1 MPAYYPS
8 SLRNNFST
16 KVDFVTTVFAEHVN
30 SLQEE
35 VTAIE
40 TVIGTTPT
48 ASSGWVGSFNTTTT
62 NWPTLKARINN
73 IEFGLKAA
81 YEGRVPAGGTTG
93 QVLRKT
99 SNADYA
105 VAFSSIS
112 AATDLTGIL
121 PVANGGTGVSSL
133 GSGVVTFLQTPSS
146 ANLATAVTD
155 ETGTG
160 ALVFGTG
167 PTITPAAGTA
177 STATAGAGYMGMPQT
192 APGGNYQLAA
202 SDAGKHIYFSIS
214 GLTLTIPVNSLPV
227 GTTVVVVNG
236 NGVSTTIASSSDTLR
251 LANSSSTGTRF
262 LASNGMATLL
272 KITSTSWIV
281 SGNGVS

>member
-48 ASSGWVGSFNTTTT
+48 ASSGWVGTFNTTTT
-62 NWPTLKARINN
+62 NWPTLKARLNN
-73 IEFGLKAA
+73 IEFGLKGAVD
-81 YEGRVPAGGTTG
+81 GKIPTGGTTG

-99 SNADYA
+99 SNADFA
-105 VAFSSIS
+105 VGFSTLNM
-112 AATDLTGIL
+112 ATDVTGIL

-133 GSGVVTFLQTPSS
+133 GSGVVTFLQTPTS
-146 ANLATAVTD
+146 ANLAAAVTN

-160 ALVFGTG
+160 ALVFGTN
-167 PTITPAAGTA
+167 PEITPAAGTTT
-177 STATAGAGYMGMPQT
+177 TATSGAGYMGMPQT
-192 APGGNYQLAA
+192 APGGNYQLAT

-236 NGVSTTIASSSDTLR
+236 NGVNTTITSASDTLR
-251 LANSSSTGTRF
+251 LANSTSTGSRF

-272 KITSTSWIV
+272 KITSNSWII